1 MTPSPYQE
9 NPAMNAAVPTVFTAT
24 CDLAAQFRGRAVPAS
39 REEALLRGGTGWV
52 PADLAITCFG
62 PIADNVFGSTG
73 DLRLMPDPA
82 TRVDILADGDIPG
95 TRLYLADQTL
105 PDGTPWQCCPRR
117 FLASAVE
124 EFGAELGVTVIASF
138 EHEFTLTGMPSGPSF
153 SFEKYRSAE
162 PFGTDLVTLLEQAGF
177 APETWLPEYGD
188 AQYEITLSP
197 VEARVAADRAVLLR
211 ELVRDL
217 ARRRGLR
224 ACFAPLPD
232 LEGSGNGV
240 HIHLSFYDA
249 DGNPALHDPSRP
261 GGLSELGTGFSA
273 GILRHAPAL
282 TAVTAASPVSF
293 LRLTPHRWSAGGAFL
308 AERNRE
314 AMLRI
319 CPGTGPD
326 AGAQLNLEYRA
337 ADATANPWLA
347 LGVLLRAGLEGIR
360 RGYPEPVV
368 WPESATEADLV
379 VVPPLPKTQEEAL
392 NELER
397 DEVVGG
403 FLAPD
408 LLHTYLSVKRAE
420 LNTLAGLDDAERCR
434 RMADVH

>member
-1 MTPSPYQE
+1 MTG
-9 NPAMNAAVPTVFTAT
+9 APTVFAAT
-24 CDLAAQFRGRAVPAS
+24 CDLAAQLRGRAVPAS
-39 REEALLRGGTGWV
+39 REKDLLRGGTGWV
-52 PADLAITCFG
+52 PADLAITSFG

-82 TRVDILADGDIPG
+82 TRVDIPADGDVPA
-95 TRLYLADQTL
+95 TRIYLADQTL
-105 PDGTPWQCCPRR
+105 PDGTPWECCPRG
-117 FLASAVE
+117 FLTTAVADLH
-124 EFGAELGVTVIASF
+124 AELGVTVIASF
-138 EHEFTLTGMPSGPSF
+138 EHEFTLAGLPASPPF
-153 SFEKYRSAE
+153 SFERYRTAE
-162 PFGTDLVTLLEQAGF
+162 PFGSELVTLLERAGF

-188 AQYEITLSP
+188 AQHEITLSP
-197 VEARVAADRAVLLR
+197 AEALAAADRAVLLR

-224 ACFAPLPD
+224 AGFAPLPHP
-232 LEGSGNGV
+232 EGSGNGV
-240 HIHLSFYDA
+240 HIHLSFRDA
-249 DGNPALHDPSRP
+249 DGEPVLHDPTRP
-261 GGLSELGTGFSA
+261 GGLSELGARFSA

-293 LRLTPHRWSAGGAFL
+293 LRLTPHRWSAGGVFL

-319 CPGTGPD
+319 CPGTGPE

-368 WPESATEADLV
+368 WPESATEAELAG
-379 VVPPLPKTQEEAL
+379 VPPLPTSQREAL
-392 NELER
+392 DALEK
-397 DEVVGG
+397 DDVVRG

-408 LLHTYLSVKRAE
+408 LLTTYLSVKRAE
-420 LNTLAGLDDAERCR
+420 LEALAGLDDAERCR
-434 RMADVH
+434 RIADVH

>member
-1 MTPSPYQE
+1 MTSSPSEEQHS
-9 NPAMNAAVPTVFTAT
+9 AMTTAPTVYVAT
-24 CDLAAQFRGRAVPAS
+24 CDLAAQLRGRAVPAS
-39 REEALLRGGTGWV
+39 REEALLRSGTGWV
-52 PADLAITCFG
+52 PADLAITGFG

-82 TRVDILADGDIPG
+82 TRVDIPADGGLPG

-105 PDGTPWQCCPRR
+105 PDGTPWECCPRR
-117 FLASAVE
+117 FLTTALE
-124 EFGAELGVTVIASF
+124 ELRAELGVTVIASF
-138 EHEFTLTGMPSGPSF
+138 EHEFTLAGTAPSPPF
-153 SFEKYRSAE
+153 SFERYRTAE
-162 PFGTDLVTLLEQAGF
+162 PFGSDLVTLLEQAGF

-188 AQYEITLSP
+188 AQHEITLSP
-197 VEARVAADRAVLLR
+197 AEGLVAADRAVLLR

-224 ACFAPLPD
+224 ACFAPLLAP
-232 LEGSGNGV
+232 EGTGNGV
-240 HIHLSFYDA
+240 HIHLSFRDA

-261 GGLSELGTGFSA
+261 GGLSELGTRFSA

-368 WPESATEADLV
+368 WPESVTEAELAA
-379 VVPPLPKTQEEAL
+379 VPPLPKSQEEAL
-392 NELER
+392 DALEK
-397 DEVVGG
+397 DDVVGG
-403 FLAPD
+403 FFAPD
-408 LLHTYLSVKRAE
+408 LLTTYLAVRRAE
-420 LNTLAGLDDAERCR
+420 LAALAGLDDAERCR
-434 RMADVH
+434 RIADVH